1 MVDTGPLVAAALVD
15 DPDHERCARWFA
27 TTPATLVVPDL
38 VIPEVCYLLASGAR
52 TNVEAAFLDSLVG
65 SRLRVEHI
73 GDVDIRRAAALVR
86 TYADF
91 PLGTVDAGIVAVA
104 ERLGVTE
111 VATLDLRHF
120 RAIRP
125 THVSAFE
132 LVP

>member
-27 TTPATLVVPDL
+27 ATPATLVVPDL
-38 VIPEVCYLLASGAR
+38 VIAEVCYLLASGAR
-52 TNVEAAFLDSLVG
+52 ANVETAFLDSLIG

-73 GDVDIRRAAALVR
+73 TDADIQRAAALVR

-91 PLGTVDAGIVAVA
+91 PLGVVDAAVVAIA
-104 ERLGVTE
+104 ERLRVTE
-111 VATLDLRHF
+111 VATLDRRHF
-120 RAIRP
+120 STVRP